1 MTIEQSVEK
10 KKLTLTDLAR
20 ARFKG
25 FLDPLARFLNRL
37 GIAPNSITLLGL
49 LGNTI
54 GALLLARGEF
64 VWGGLLVVLMGPV
77 DALDGTMARLR
88 GESSDF
94 GAFVDS
100 VTDRYSEIVIFG
112 GLLWFYLSQ
121 NNILMASAVYAAAV
135 GSVLVSYIRARG
147 QSLKMDTKV
156 GVLTRMERYLVLAP
170 SLIFNIPAVGVWIIA
185 VLANLTALQRII
197 DVRRQAY
204 SQMKQPE
211 VKTKEDQS

>member
-1 MTIEQSVEK
+1 MTIERTVDK
-10 KKLTLTDLAR
+10 KYSTLTDLAR

-25 FLDPLARFLNRL
+25 ILTPVGRFMNRL
-37 GIAPNSITLLGL
+37 GIAPNTVTLLGL

-54 GALLLARGEF
+54 GAVLLARGELL
-64 VWGGLLVVLMGPV
+64 WGGILVVLMGPV

-100 VTDRYSEIVIFG
+100 VTDRYSEIVIFA
-112 GLLWFYLSQ
+112 GLLWYYLTQ
-121 NNILMASAVYAAAV
+121 EDTLMAGVVYAAAI
-135 GSVLVSYIRARG
+135 GSLLVSYVRARG

-170 SLIFNIPAVGVWIIA
+170 CLIFNIPAVGIWIIA
-185 VLANLTALQRII
+185 ILANITAFQRII
-197 DVRRQAY
+197 DVRRQAHLN
-204 SQMKQPE
+204 SKKP
-211 VKTKEDQS
+211 DNS